1 MTCSLASLY
10 VPALLTW
17 GSVPLTSSPHGSS
30 LVSPSGSTL
39 TSTKSSTVSW
49 IHPSFTSSTEPVS
62 FTWLTSSFRPRECGG
77 YPALSSVGLQ
87 PCLGRRRKDV
97 GDLSPHTYCL
107 PSHLPAYLV
116 AAFAK
121 RLARLALTAPPE
133 ALLMVLPLICNL
145 LRRHPACRVMV
156 HRPQGP
162 GEHSSSWVWGTP
174 WQESFLPPVAQMA
187 GWRVEMAG
195 ASICF

>member
-1 MTCSLASLY
+1 MLETY
-10 VPALLTW
+10 
-17 GSVPLTSSPHGSS
+17 
-30 LVSPSGSTL
+30 
-39 TSTKSSTVSW
+39 
-49 IHPSFTSSTEPVS
+49 
-62 FTWLTSSFRPRECGG
+62 
-77 YPALSSVGLQ
+77 LSS
-87 PCLGRRRKDV
+87 
-97 GDLSPHTYCL
+97 HTCCP

-162 GEHSSSWVWGTP
+162 GEHMSSWACQHALART
-174 WQESFLPPVAQMA
+174 LPASCGLKA
-187 GWRVEMAG
+187 RWRMEMAE
-195 ASICF
+195 AHI